1 MQTCSP
7 QDTFL
12 PHVENGTITL
22 IGATTENPS
31 FQLNNALLSR
41 CRVIV
46 LEKLSTEHV
55 EQILKHA
62 LDRMG
67 VFTTKR
73 DSLDTN
79 QVHLSSEYRWGV
91 WNIWELWYCLWSLV
105 LICCQDTC
113 NLVAGT
119 SWDEV
124 PIWEQKW
131 PATLVI
137 PVFMAGIPAKLTW
150 IQLCRHASGKAMWW
164 LLLTAA
170 QVLIHPNSIPGS
182 TGKWSKNRQINQTF
196 VLLPAEI

>member
-62 LDRMG
+62 LDSLG
-67 VFTTKR
+67 VSTTKK

-91 WNIWELWYCLWSLV
+91 WNIWKLWYWVFLKLV
-105 LICCQDTC
+105 
-113 NLVAGT
+113 
-119 SWDEV
+119 
-124 PIWEQKW
+124 K
-131 PATLVI
+131 
-137 PVFMAGIPAKLTW
+137 
-150 IQLCRHASGKAMWW
+150 
-164 LLLTAA
+164 
-170 QVLIHPNSIPGS
+170 PGS
-182 TGKWSKNRQINQTF
+182 HMLPTYLRHGRWNFLGCDSDMRTEVACNIGYLSLNRCHSCKFDLRSTS
-196 VLLPAEI
+196 